1 MSWGSSKVR
10 FAGWGLLLAGLLAG
24 LLAVAPAPAPQ
35 TQVVQN
41 PKLVRQY
48 DKLTANAAK
57 QQGPKRA
64 ETLAK
69 MAELEFDFARAGYH
83 AQQSQLGAQQL
94 DLASQHADQ
103 ACALLQAETARGKT
117 NGMKNVEISLQK
129 ISFGLKD
136 LAQQVH
142 YLERPKVETAIHHF
156 ADLRSNLLTWMFAP
170 KHQLL

>member
-1 MSWGSSKVR
+1 MR
-10 FAGWGLLLAGLLAG
+10 FAGCGWALAG
-24 LLAVAPAPAPQ
+24 LLAVAAAQAP
-35 TQVVQN
+35 VLQN
-41 PKLVRQY
+41 PKLLRQY
-48 DKLTANAAK
+48 DKLVANSAK

-83 AQQSQLGAQQL
+83 AQQAPLGARQL

-142 YLERPKVETAIHHF
+142 YLDRPKVEAAIHHF
-156 ADLRSNLLTWMFAP
+156 SDLRSKLLTWMFAP
-170 KHQLL
+170 KHHLL